1 MLSRNASNGAS
12 CAARRA
18 ARDNRPTITALPRDA
33 TAPRWRRGRRAWGG
47 RHRRPSIAG
56 CCGALGDP
64 LGGGATLVEFGEPAI
79 VHGAAAQH
87 ERLEHDEPGARQ
99 GTPGV
104 IEQGGVLVLVVLDGA
119 GVAAA
124 QLVPEIVD
132 ADQDAQ
138 HVGRE
143 GHSVRRP
150 ARRQVGHL
158 VAADA
163 AIVEPQAAIRVRRER
178 GRCDEQWVAR
188 AQCTGRVRVGHAPVP
203 AGVGDRVA
211 LEEDHGAVGW
221 GSGARDCGGGAQE
234 GGTGQCAGGGRDE
247 LATRHVVG
255 HSHLPF
261 TLAYT
266 SGWNCASSDHE
277 GGRYWVQ
284 TIAVRS
290 AWGSTQKKVEA
301 APAQRKVPGDP
312 GTVLSESTRTAPPY
326 PKPFLPGGPSAAGP
340 GIGVSP

>member
-1 MLSRNASNGAS
+1 MDPVSGPVL
-12 CAARRA
+12 RRA
-18 ARDNRPTITALPRDA
+18 LVRQTVEHLLERDE
-33 TAPRWRRGRRAWGG
+33 GRSRM
-47 RHRRPSIAG
+47 AG
-56 CCGALGDP
+56 DALGR
-64 LGGGATLVEFGEPAI
+64 GATLVEFGEPAI
-79 VHGAAAQH
+79 VHRAAVQH
-87 ERLEHDEPGARQ
+87 ERLEHHDPRARQ
-99 GTPGV
+99 GSPGV
-104 IEQGGVLVLVVLDGA
+104 IEQGRVLVLVVLDGA
-119 GVAAA
+119 GIAVA
-124 QLVPEIVD
+124 QLVPEVVH

-138 HVGRE
+138 HVRRQ
-143 GHSVRRP
+143 GHSVGGP
-150 ARRQVGHL
+150 AGCEVRDL

-163 AIVEPQAAIRVRRER
+163 AIVEPQRAIGMCRER
-178 GRCDEQWVAR
+178 GRGDEQWVAR
-188 AQCTGRVRVGHAPVP
+188 AEGARRVRLGGGAVP
-203 AGVGDRVA
+203 TGVGDGVA

-221 GSGARDCGGGAQE
+221 GSGARHCGGGGQE
-234 GGTGQCAGGGRDE
+234 GGPGQCAGGSRDE
-247 LATRHVVG
+247 LATRHVVS

-290 AWGSTQKKVEA
+290 AWGSTQKKVDA

-326 PKPFLPGGPSAAGP
+326 PKPFFPGGQSAAGP